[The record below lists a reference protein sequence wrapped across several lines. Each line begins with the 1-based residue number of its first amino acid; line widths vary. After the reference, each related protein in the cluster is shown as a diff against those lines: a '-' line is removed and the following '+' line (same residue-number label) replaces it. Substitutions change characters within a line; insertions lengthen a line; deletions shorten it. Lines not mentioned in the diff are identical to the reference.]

1 MKFFKYVLST
11 FIFLVTVILA
21 QDGKIKLISPNG
33 GEKLY
38 PNIRYGI
45 SWTAENVN
53 RVNIYYATANTSGWK
68 LIASNIEAE
77 LGNFGWKV
85 PNIPNDKVKIKIQ
98 SYNNINVSDESDDF
112 AQVTQTNPLKLNKNN
127 YEITSQTLR
136 IMPLGN
142 SITYD
147 NRVNDTRPVED
158 KFGYRLY
165 LYNHLTNYNYN
176 FDFVGSEHAGSNYLP
191 SGYDDNAG
199 FPGIKDNE
207 LYVLLKTGRRY
218 QPAKGIDEQITNGP
232 YLDYYPADIILLHI
246 GTNGNDEA
254 DGTIPDDVEDILN
267 EIDRYEDSTGTH
279 IKVFL
284 ALIINR
290 SPNETFVTDFNN
302 NIKAMALDRMN
313 NALNP
318 AYPDDIV
325 IVDME
330 HIPGFDY
337 TIDEWG
343 TIGNGIAGDMNDLY
357 HPNDKGY
364 SKMADTWFD
373 AIKSSIGIPPEIVNQ
388 PVSKGLFVG
397 DTATF
402 SITLTDTVAV
412 TYQWYKNDVII
423 QGATGSKLI
432 IPNVNLSD
440 NNTIYRCVAQNLA
453 GTATSNYVTLYV
465 TDVNTKVI
473 GGNIARY
480 NFNEGTG
487 TQINDLSDFGTA
499 LDLTINDPSS
509 VEWVPYGLKINSATS
524 ISSGSAATKIIDE
537 CKLTNEI
544 TIEVWIKPQAASQTG
559 PARIVTLSANGS
571 ERNFTL
577 GQDGNA
583 YQVRTR
589 TTDTS
594 VNGIPALNTN
604 YDVITDI
611 THVVY
616 TRNEYGIAKIFVN
629 GVEDASFSLTGDFSN
644 WATTYSL
651 GIGNE
656 FVDARPW
663 LGTIYDVTI
672 FGRVL
677 SAREIAHNYNFG
689 IEGLTNLNAPINL
702 QIANNQIGT
711 ISLTWNDIS
720 GAEDG
725 FIIERAEDD
734 IANFSLL
741 TMVSANT
748 EAYADNTVEEGR
760 LYFYRIKA
768 YNQQIESGY
777 SNIDTVI
784 TASNPINS
792 PTVLNGDTSANKV
805 ILAWNDNSSNEKGFV
820 IERQNTST
828 ENDFSKLDTVTVNVT
843 TYTDTNLSVSGQYK
857 YRVYAYNMA
866 TQSNYSPVLTID
878 VIVSVGNDEN
888 LPNKFSLMQNYPNP
902 FNPTTTIKFTVP
914 VESNV
919 NLILYN
925 SLGEK
930 IIDLVNKTLAPGNYS
945 VLING
950 AELSSGVYYYSFSA
964 KSVDSNL
971 QFTKVRKLILLR

>member
-1 MKFFKYVLST
+1 MKIFKYVLSA
-11 FIFLVTVILA
+11 FIFWFTVTSA
-21 QDGKIKLISPNG
+21 QNGKINLISPNG

-38 PNIRYGI
+38 PNVRYGI
-45 SWTAENVN
+45 SWMSENVG
-53 RVNIYYATANTSGWK
+53 RVNIYYALENNTGWT
-68 LIASNIEAE
+68 LIASNIESE

-85 PNIPNDKVKIKIQ
+85 PDIPNGKIKIKIQ
-98 SYNNINVSDESDDF
+98 SANSTNIFDESDNF
-112 AQVTQTNPLKLNKNN
+112 AQITQARPLKIKKNN
-127 YEITSQTLR
+127 YEIASQTLR

-147 NRVNDTRPVED
+147 NRVNDNRPVED
-158 KFGYRLY
+158 RFGYRLY

-191 SGYDDNAG
+191 PGYDDNAG

-254 DGTIPDDVEDILN
+254 DGTLPDDVEDILN

-279 IKVFL
+279 IKVFM

-290 SPNETFVTDFNN
+290 SPNESFVTDFNN

-313 NALNP
+313 NAANP

-402 SITLTDTVAV
+402 SISLTDTVAV
-412 TYQWYKNDVII
+412 TYQWYKNDVLI
-423 QGATGSKLI
+423 QSATGSKLI
-432 IPNVNLSD
+432 VPNVTLSD
-440 NNTIYRCVAQNLA
+440 NNSVYRCVAQNLA
-453 GTATSNYVTLYV
+453 GTATSNYATLYV
-465 TDVNTKVI
+465 TDINTKVI
-473 GGNIARY
+473 GGNIVRY

-524 ISSGSAATKIIDE
+524 ISSSSAATKIIDE
-537 CKLTNEI
+537 CKRTNEI
-544 TIEVWIKPQAASQTG
+544 TIEAWVKPQSVSQTG

-583 YQVRTR
+583 YQVRMR

-594 VNGIPALNTN
+594 LNGIPALNTN
-604 YDVITDI
+604 YDVTTDI

-616 TRNEYGIAKIFVN
+616 TRDEYGTAKIYIN
-629 GVEDASFSLTGDFSN
+629 GTEDASFSLTGNFST
-644 WATTYSL
+644 WASTYLL

-677 SAREIAHNYNFG
+677 SAKEISHNYNFG

-702 QIANNQIGT
+702 QIVNNQIGT

-725 FIIERAEDD
+725 FIIERAEDN
-734 IANFSLL
+734 IADFSLL

-748 EAYADNTVEEGR
+748 ESYTDNTVEEGR
-760 LYFYRIKA
+760 LYFYRVKA
-768 YNQQIESGY
+768 YNQQIESAY

-784 TASNPINS
+784 SASNPINS
-792 PTVLNGDTSANKV
+792 PTILNGDTSANKV
-805 ILAWNDNSSNEKGFV
+805 ILTWNDNSSNEKGFV

-828 ENDFSKLDTVTVNVT
+828 ENDFIKLDTVTANVT
-843 TYTDTNLSVSGQYK
+843 TYTDTTLNVSGQYK

-878 VIVSVGNDEN
+878 IIVSVDDITF

-902 FNPTTTIKFTVP
+902 FNPTTTIKFAIP

-919 NLILYN
+919 KLVLYN
-925 SLGEK
+925 SLGEQIYELANK
-930 IIDLVNKTLAPGNYS
+930 IFAPGYHS
-945 VLING
+945 VFLDG
-950 AELSSGVYYYSFSA
+950 AELSSGVYYYSIFA
-964 KSVDSNL
+964 KSLNDDL
-971 QFTKVRKLILLR
+971 EFTKVRKLLLLK